1 MLTLFRWLLRITI
14 GMIAAFVAA
23 TVLVWY
29 FAIRSLPDYDSAFSV
44 PGISAPVDIIRSTEN
59 VPHIF
64 GQSDD
69 DVFFALGLAHAQ
81 DRLFQMLA
89 LRRAAQGRLSE
100 IYGERTLPADD
111 LARRLGLTRLA
122 GQALESQTP
131 QARAAL
137 DAYARGVNE
146 WIRQI
151 NEGARGRGA
160 PEFFIYPGDIA
171 YWQPADSL
179 AILKLM
185 AVASSSALADEV
197 LRARLS
203 LAAPGRGADLLAPP
217 GGMALPDY
225 AGLFPGARLLPPE
238 RLPPAPDR
246 ATVLAGFLPADAGL
260 SASAVAI
267 APTRTAMGGAILA
280 NDPQGPLTAP
290 GLWYLARL
298 ELSSGGVIGGTVPGL
313 PLVLSGRN
321 TALAWGIT
329 PAALDDTDVLIEEVQ
344 PGDSNRYRTE
354 QGWTRF
360 DTGREIIRVLDGQ
373 DRAITL
379 RSTVN
384 GPVMTSPALS
394 QIAPVGH
401 VTAISWTGARPDDA
415 SFSALLGLMT
425 ARDRSAAGRAL
436 AGMTA
441 PALNVLL
448 ADQQGVGRVVAG
460 EVPRRDPASQTAGHL
475 PAPGWVPANRWQG
488 QEPASQPTPSTTE
501 NAVVATTGEG
511 AGGPRMARLGRLMNS
526 REIHSRDSLIE
537 TQLDIVSPVAR
548 QLLPLV
554 GAELWF
560 TGEPAAPG
568 TPERQRQDALGL
580 LAEWDGAMSEHLPEP
595 LIYAAWMQAL
605 QDRMIRD
612 ELGPLSDDIRRL
624 YPAFIEAAFRNSR
637 GAARWCDVVQ
647 SAPVEDCATLARQA
661 LDAAILDL
669 SARFGPDVT
678 SWRWGNAHEAH
689 QINPALGGI
698 PGLGWVVNLVQSTSG
713 GDSTL
718 ALATSA
724 GVGGNPW
731 RQVAGAGYRAVYDLA
746 DPDSS
751 VFVIATGQ
759 SGHPLSRHYD
769 DMAGLWRR
777 GEYVSM
783 SLDPALARAAARGIT
798 RLEPAR

>member
-14 GMIAAFVAA
+14 GMIAAFVAGA
-23 TVLVWY
+23 VLIWY
-29 FAIRSLPDYDSAFSV
+29 FAIRSLPDYDTTISV

-64 GQSDD
+64 GQSDE

-111 LARRLGLTRLA
+111 LARRIGFQRLA
-122 GQALESQTP
+122 QQALTSQTP

-151 NEGARGRGA
+151 NQGARGRGA
-160 PEFFIYPGDIA
+160 PEFFLYPGDIA

-185 AVASSSALADEV
+185 AAASSTAMADEV

-203 LAAPGRGADLLAPP
+203 LAAPGRGVDLLAPP

-238 RLPPAPDR
+238 RLPLPPGR
-246 ATVLAGFLPADAGL
+246 ATELAGFLPSDAGL
-260 SASAVAI
+260 TANGFAVA
-267 APTRTAMGGAILA
+267 PNRTAMGGAILA

-298 ELSSGGVIGGTVPGL
+298 DLTSGGVMGGTIPGL

-321 TALAWGIT
+321 AALAWGIT

-344 PGDSNRYRTE
+344 PGDNNRYRTE
-354 QGWTRF
+354 QGWTSF
-360 DTGREIIRVLDGQ
+360 DTAREIIRVLDGQ

-384 GPVMTSPALS
+384 GPVMTSPALA
-394 QIAPVGH
+394 QVAPVGH
-401 VTAISWTGARPDDA
+401 VTAISWTGARADDA

-425 ARDRSAAGRAL
+425 ARDRNAAARAL
-436 AGMTA
+436 TSMTA

-448 ADQQGVGRVVAG
+448 ADQQGVAHIIAG
-460 EVPRRDPASQTAGHL
+460 AVPRRDPASQTAGRL

-488 QEPASQPTPSTTE
+488 QEPAPQPAP
-501 NAVVATTGEG
+501 AVGLVTATGEG
-511 AGGPRMARLGRLMNS
+511 AGGPRMARLGRLMND
-526 REIHSRDSLIE
+526 RDIHSRDSLIE

-568 TPERQRQDALGL
+568 TTERQRQDALGL

-595 LIYAAWMQAL
+595 LIYAAWMAAL

-624 YPAFIEAAFRNSR
+624 YPAFIEAAFRNTR

-713 GDSTL
+713 GDFTL
-718 ALATSA
+718 AGAGSA
-724 GVGGNPW
+724 GFGPDPW
-731 RQVAGAGYRAVYDLA
+731 RQITGAGYRAVYDLA

-751 VFVIATGQ
+751 VFVISTGQ

-777 GEYVSM
+777 GEYVTM

-798 RLEPAR
+798 RLEPAP